1 VILIGFVASH
11 VNGGLFGINDNKDYG
26 IVVAPVC
33 LYVDDLLII
42 ANQAFIGQIK
52 DQMTKRFRMHELWR
66 VSFYLSM
73 NIERNQE
80 HHTINIHQHSY
91 IRTILS
97 KFRMDNSRV
106 GATAMAMKLHKRKHY
121 EEACDLT
128 MDQSMMGRLL

>member
-1 VILIGFVASH
+1 
-11 VNGGLFGINDNKDYG
+11 
-26 IVVAPVC
+26 
-33 LYVDDLLII
+33 
-42 ANQAFIGQIK
+42 
-52 DQMTKRFRMHELWR
+52 MTKRFRMHDLGR

-73 NIERNQE
+73 NIERNRE

-106 GATAMAMKLHKRKHY
+106 GATAMAMKLHMRKPY